1 MAGRFAYAARPMGDR
16 RELAEIFCG
25 GALGALA
32 RAGLVEAAGDPAPAW
47 PWVTFGVNVAGA
59 FLLGALVT
67 VLSPGMRS
75 RPFFT
80 TGFCGALTTFS
91 TVQVE
96 VLKMLET
103 GRLGTAALYVG
114 GSVAAG
120 LAGVHLATRL
130 SRRIQPG

>member
-1 MAGRFAYAARPMGDR
+1 MGGRFAYAARPMGDR

-25 GALGALA
+25 GALGALL

-47 PWVTFGVNVAGA
+47 PWATFGVNVAGA
-59 FLLGALVT
+59 FLLGVLVT
-67 VLSPGMRS
+67 LLSPGTRG

-96 VLKMLET
+96 VLKMLEA

-114 GSVAAG
+114 GSVLAG
-120 LAGVHLATRL
+120 LGGVHLATRVAGRAQL
-130 SRRIQPG
+130 G